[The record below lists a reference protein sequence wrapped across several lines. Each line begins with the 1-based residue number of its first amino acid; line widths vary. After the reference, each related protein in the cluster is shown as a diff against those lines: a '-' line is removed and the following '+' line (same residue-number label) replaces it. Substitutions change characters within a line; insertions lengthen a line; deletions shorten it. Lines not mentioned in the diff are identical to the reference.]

1 MPSTRE
7 EHVKYTRNEL
17 NNYPYYVEII
27 EELKKH
33 NIESYLDIGA
43 NTGEFCNILFEK
55 LPTLK
60 KAYLIEPEKENF
72 RFLKAHVIPKNISF
86 FEIAIGYNMPTPKII
101 PLHDNVG
108 GFSTINSP
116 DNVSNVSIKTLEEL
130 KIPKVDLVKIDIEGG
145 EYNLIENSTYLQN
158 IKWLDIEFHD
168 YHNIP
173 TKKYIEKHFPDH
185 TIEII
190 ESLEGRCLL
199 KKIK

>member
-7 EHVKYTRNEL
+7 EHVSYTRNEL
-17 NNYPYYVEII
+17 NNYPYYIAII

-33 NIESYLDIGA
+33 NIKSYLDIGA
-43 NTGEFCNILFEK
+43 NTGEFCNVLFEK
-55 LPTLK
+55 FPTLK
-60 KAYLIEPEKENF
+60 RAYLIEPEKENF
-72 RFLKAHVIPKNISF
+72 EFLKNHLVPKNVSL
-86 FEIAIGYNMPTPKII
+86 FEIAVGYNIMSPQII
-101 PLHDNVG
+101 PLHNNVG
-108 GFSTINSP
+108 GFSIIESP
-116 DNVSNVSIKTLEEL
+116 DNVSNISVKTLEEL

-173 TKKYIEKHFPDH
+173 TKEYVEKYFPNH

-199 KKIK
+199 KKVK